1 MPMKTVKGQLTLGR
15 FDVPYRVYG
24 EAGRTIVCISG
35 AKQTMAAW
43 RSFVSHFVSDYS
55 VVVFDLPGQGRS
67 QILSGLPAV
76 SFDEQVDVLCSVVE
90 STNRNGSVN
99 LAAASWGTIIA
110 AALAARRPELVDK
123 MILGSFGAKP
133 SKAVIEVIKAG
144 QRLFDGG
151 RTNEIAPL
159 MIKNFGKYIPE
170 YHKKKMIDQFR
181 HMSHEQFM
189 SFYEHC
195 SFIEQASD
203 IAEFVDLASI
213 RASTLIVSGE
223 YDSIL
228 DLADIEE
235 ASLRIPDCE
244 FRLVRGAGHF
254 LHWEKV
260 DILHIYSDFLAR

>member
-1 MPMKTVKGQLTLGR
+1 MKTIKGELALGR
-15 FDVPYRVYG
+15 FLVPYRVYG
-24 EAGRTIVCISG
+24 EAAETIVCISG

-67 QILSGLPAV
+67 QIISGSPAV
-76 SFDEQVDVLCSVVE
+76 SFDEQVEVLHSVVK
-90 STNRNGSVN
+90 STNRNGAVH
-99 LAAASWGTIIA
+99 LAAASWGTIIS
-110 AALAARRPELVDK
+110 AALAARHPELVDK

-144 QRLFDGG
+144 QRLFDGDK
-151 RTNEIAPL
+151 TSEIAPL
-159 MIKNFGKYIPE
+159 MIEVFGQYIPE
-170 YHKKKMIDQFR
+170 SHKKQMIDQFLQ
-181 HMSHEQFM
+181 MSREQFL

-195 SFIEQASD
+195 SFIEQATD
-203 IAEFVDLASI
+203 IAEFVDLGNI
-213 RASTLIVSGE
+213 KASTLIVTGE

-228 DLADIEE
+228 DVTDIEA

-244 FRLVRGAGHF
+244 FKLVPGAGHF
-254 LHWEKV
+254 LHWEKA